1 MKDRQILVV
10 DDEPK
15 MRRVLEIMLQKMGH
29 KVFAA
34 GNGLEA
40 LEVFAANAIDLVITD
55 LRMPEMDGIELLAQ
69 LRARDSDVPVMVI
82 TAHGTIET
90 AVTAMKHG
98 ACDYILRPFDIDAL
112 ELAVGR
118 ALNGAEVARQNAFLR
133 EEIGRG
139 WDAFVGTSQPMRDV
153 YGLIQRVGPSKASVL
168 IVGETG
174 TGKEL
179 AARAVHNASPR
190 REQLFVPINC
200 AAIPAEILESE
211 LFGYEKG
218 AFTGAV
224 KDRVGKFELA
234 DGGTIFLDELTEMPM
249 ALQAKLL
256 RVLQEN
262 SIERLGG
269 NRVIKLDIRVIAAT
283 NRDPRAAI
291 AAGKLRE
298 DLYYRV
304 NVVSIALPPLR
315 QRLDD
320 IPGLVEHF
328 IVKHGAVAGTRLGA
342 TALAALQS
350 YAWPGNVREL
360 ENMVERALILSG
372 GGVLEAGHFLLEPRL
387 GEIPAA
393 PAQASLPATAGEAPT
408 GGVPLTQAVE
418 ALEASL
424 IDDAL
429 ARADGNKAKAAALLD
444 ISERTLWYKLK
455 KYRPEQEGE

>member
-34 GNGLEA
+34 GNGREA
-40 LEVFAANAIDLVITD
+40 LQVFAAQAIDLVITD

-69 LRARDSDVPVMVI
+69 LRAQESEVPVMVI

-112 ELAVGR
+112 ELAVSR

-133 EEIGRG
+133 EEISRG
-139 WDAFVGTSQPMRDV
+139 WDAFIGTSPPMQEV

-190 REQLFVPINC
+190 RDKLFVPLNC

-224 KDRVGKFELA
+224 KERVGKFELA

-304 NVVSIALPPLR
+304 NVVALELPPLR
-315 QRLDD
+315 QRIAD

-328 IVKHGAVAGTRLGA
+328 IAKHGYGGGPTRLGA
-342 TALAALQS
+342 GALAALQA

-372 GGVLEAGHFLLEPRL
+372 GGVLDAGHFLLEPRY
-387 GEIPAA
+387 GESQPAA
-393 PAQASLPATAGEAPT
+393 PASAAALSESAKAAQ
-408 GGVPLTQAVE
+408 PLTQAVE

-429 ARADGNKAKAAALLD
+429 TQADGNKAKAAALLD